1 MSGIVRYGILGFGHH
16 GERRLAPAFDH
27 AKSSKLAGIWRR
39 NHERALENAQH
50 FHIAQ
55 IFNSPEE
62 LCASSAIDIVFV
74 ASPDALHCEHTLLAL
89 RYGKAALCEK
99 PLAMS
104 AAEAIRMATAARE
117 AGRAFGVAQN
127 FRYNLSLEKIRALVA
142 QGVIGQPVFATA
154 HFCFLSRNS
163 PRTWINDSGMACGG
177 PVGDV
182 GIHAIDAL
190 RFILQQEVLAVS
202 TIARADGTGS
212 SLEHPQKFSGSQR
225 HLEQSAA
232 LTLEF
237 SRGVMAS
244 VQVSFRAQYR
254 TFVEVVGESGVLTAE
269 SGFTVDRPVTIVHH
283 SAGKVINQEVV
294 SNADA
299 YSRMLD
305 AFSATVKGVGSFA
318 STGDDGVQ
326 NQQILDAA
334 FRSWHSGCRERP
346 LKSSD
351 GERITL

>member
-1 MSGIVRYGILGFGHH
+1 MNSMVRYGILGFGHH

-27 AKSSKLAGIWRR
+27 ALNSQLTGIWRR
-39 NHERALENAQH
+39 NQERARENAQH
-50 FHIAQ
+50 FHIAHL
-55 IFNSPEE
+55 FDSTEA
-62 LCASSAIDIVFV
+62 LCASSAIDAVFV
-74 ASPDALHCEHTLLAL
+74 TSPDALHCEHTLLAL
-89 RYGKAALCEK
+89 RHGKAVLCEK

-104 AAEAIRMATAARE
+104 APEAVRMASAARA

-127 FRYNLSLEKIRALVA
+127 FRYNLSLERMRALIA
-142 QGVIGQPVFATA
+142 KGAIGAPVFASA

-163 PRTWINDSGMACGG
+163 PRTWIDDSGMACGG
-177 PVGDV
+177 PIGDV

-190 RFILQQEVLAVS
+190 RFLLQQEVLAVS
-202 TIARADGTGS
+202 TLARDAESRPGTSGESRSS
-212 SLEHPQKFSGSQR
+212 SLER
-225 HLEQSAA
+225 ELEESAA

-237 SRGVMAS
+237 SCGVLAS
-244 VQVSFRAQYR
+244 IHVSFRAQYR
-254 TFVEVVGESGVLTAE
+254 TFIEVVGESGVLTAE

-283 SAGKVINQEVV
+283 SAGRVLDEEVV

-305 AFSATVKGVGSFA
+305 AFSATVEGSGSFA

-334 FRSWHSGCRERP
+334 FRSWHSGCRERI
-346 LKSSD
+346 
-351 GERITL
+351 R